1 MKHLILVGPQGSGKG
16 TQARI
21 LAERQG
27 YEIFETGGALRTL
40 AKEGSELG
48 NKVAE
53 IMNRGELVST
63 QLVMDIVKDFIEKN
77 KDTKIIFDG
86 IPRSEDQYDALM
98 ALFEELNLDYNVL
111 SIEVPIDVCKER
123 MMKRV
128 ELEGRSDDT
137 PAAIEKRLE
146 IFATKTLPLVALW
159 EAKGKV
165 VSVNGH
171 DSPENVDKEI
181 TSKLGGFIPES
192 SNGGCGNGCCCG

>member
-27 YEIFETGGALRTL
+27 YEIFETGGALRAL
-40 AKEGSELG
+40 AKEGSDLG

-63 QLVMDIVKDFIEKN
+63 ELVMDIVKDFIAKAGEK
-77 KDTKIIFDG
+77 KIIFDG
-86 IPRSEDQYDALM
+86 IPRSEDQYHALM
-98 ALFEELNLDYNVL
+98 AVFAELELDYTVL

-128 ELEGRSDDT
+128 ALEGRADDT

-146 IFATKTLPLVALW
+146 IFATKTQPLLKLW
-159 EAKGKV
+159 DAMGKV
-165 VSVNGH
+165 VAVNGH
-171 DSPENVDKEI
+171 DTPEKVDAEI
-181 TSKLGGFIPES
+181 ASKLGGFIPENK
-192 SNGGCGNGCCCG
+192 NGGCGNGCCCV